1 MKRNV
6 FLLVLV
12 LILSMAVFAG
22 CGEDAGADP
31 TSAPTNAT
39 TTAPTSAPTS
49 TPTAEPTAEPTPVPT
64 IAPTVV
70 NGKYAYGYIK
80 EGLVILYEGN
90 YNTED
95 GLNAESTTWYD
106 LSGNG
111 NHTTDLVLGD
121 NCKFTDKG
129 LWVDSVR
136 VLLTDVALDTINSEA
151 FTVEF
156 RVNEITIMGT
166 NYATLVNAKNDAFAL
181 YYDVN
186 TTNLAFK
193 NGANAR
199 PKLGDA
205 LEYIGDTTIT
215 VTFDLDAG
223 ECYMYVDGEY
233 VAEAEPTDLL
243 GAESPMFLCHDSSA
257 KKYSGYITSFR
268 VYNRALDEDE
278 ILHNATLEQAITP
291 VVAE

>member
-1 MKRNV
+1 
-6 FLLVLV
+6 
-12 LILSMAVFAG
+12 MAVFAG

-49 TPTAEPTAEPTPVPT
+49 TLTAEPTPVPT

-166 NYATLVNAKNDAFAL
+166 NYATLVNANNDAFAL

-205 LEYIGDTTIT
+205 L
-215 VTFDLDAG
+215 
-223 ECYMYVDGEY
+223 EY

-268 VYNRALDEDE
+268 VYNSALDEDE